1 MKLVFTL
8 GLLLLAFASA
18 PAAGSQY
25 PVAVHSLSI
34 AGAESMPART
44 SGSGSLA
51 VASQTT
57 PDAVEPAER
66 VSEPEGV
73 FGLTRILLGLFG
85 AAIVGALMWVG
96 SRYARRRREGGRP
109 RGS

>member
-8 GLLLLAFASA
+8 GLLLLVFASA
-18 PAAGSQY
+18 PAAGTQH
-25 PVAVHSLSI
+25 PVAVHSLST
-34 AGAESMPART
+34 AGAESMPAGT
-44 SGSGSLA
+44 PGIA

-66 VSEPEGV
+66 VSKTEGV
-73 FGLTRILLGLFG
+73 FGLTRILLGLFV
-85 AAIVGALMWVG
+85 AAIVGASVWIG

-109 RGS
+109 RDP